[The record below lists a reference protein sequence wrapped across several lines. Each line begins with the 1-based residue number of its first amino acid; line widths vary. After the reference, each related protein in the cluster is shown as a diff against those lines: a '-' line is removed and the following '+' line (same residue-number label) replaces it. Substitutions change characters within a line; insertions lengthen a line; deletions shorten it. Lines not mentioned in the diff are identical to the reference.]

1 VAAPRATT
9 ASTRAAAELGDD
21 SSWFQVDIVLAASG
35 TGVVLDLSSLPKGKK
50 VTAVKY
56 GHGIP
61 GMIPQS
67 GHKRVCCGT
76 RDITL
81 NPCPPNSC
89 PISSKRGKLPA
100 MPFLAAVTPS
110 GDCEGIRPQIIT
122 GLK

>member
-1 VAAPRATT
+1 VK
-9 ASTRAAAELGDD
+9 GDD